1 MARSETGRAG
11 PVAVPR
17 GGTGVRAAV
26 QREERAVSAER
37 GPGLDRLPRDVQ
49 LGSKVQAPGWWA
61 LPRVFFRRRRPSGQL
76 AMCVIRTGNEKPRS
90 ALDRGFSAFLRLANF
105 PFPVPRSLLAG
116 RGW

>member
-1 MARSETGRAG
+1 MARGETGRAG

-49 LGSKVQAPGWWA
+49 LGSKVRGSWLVGLTKGVLSQAKT
-61 LPRVFFRRRRPSGQL
+61 FRSTCYVCHSYR
-76 AMCVIRTGNEKPRS
+76 E
-90 ALDRGFSAFLRLANF
+90 
-105 PFPVPRSLLAG
+105 
-116 RGW
+116 